1 MADQPVRKSK
11 IVKSISRKYNVA
23 KYENLVI
30 HVSYEEEVEWADL
43 KDRQAKSKN
52 LTKLLTM
59 DFEQTKKDVFE
70 ELKEH
75 NKPAHIENALDD

>member
-1 MADQPVRKSK
+1 MPGEEKRVSK

-30 HVSYEEEVEWADL
+30 NVSYEEEVEWTDL

-75 NKPAHIENALDD
+75 NKPAHIESALDD

>member
-1 MADQPVRKSK
+1 MPGEEKRVSK

-30 HVSYEEEVEWADL
+30 HVSYEEEVEWTDL

-75 NKPAHIENALDD
+75 NKPAFIENALDD

>member
-1 MADQPVRKSK
+1 MSETRKSK
-11 IVKSISRKYNVA
+11 IVKSISRKFNIA

-30 HVSYEEEVEWADL
+30 NVSYEEEVEWSDL
-43 KDRQAKSKN
+43 KERQDKSKN

-70 ELKEH
+70 ELKMSE
-75 NKPAHIENALDD
+75 KPAFIEDALDK